1 MNYAE
6 KDKKEYFEKTKYCFL
21 LVGVKNNRQNI
32 VGVCLTEED
41 CNALIEE
48 LADSGK
54 IFDYTIQHKIPFY
67 QNVLTSSYAWR

>member
-1 MNYAE
+1 MNYEE
-6 KDKKEYFEKTKYCFL
+6 KDKKEYFENTKYCFL
-21 LVGVKNNRQNI
+21 VIGVKNNRQNI

-67 QNVLTSSYAWR
+67 QNVLAYSYDWR

>member
-6 KDKKEYFEKTKYCFL
+6 KDKKEYFENTKNCFL
-21 LVGVKNNRQNI
+21 LIGVKNNRQNI

-41 CNALIEE
+41 CEALIEE

-54 IFDYTIQHKIPFY
+54 IFDYTIQYKIPFY
-67 QNVLTSSYAWR
+67 QNVLASSYAWR